1 MPKTEARCDWVFH
14 FPCAVPALISG
25 DRDASA
31 EEDTPGA
38 HWVQRSPGARGTLP
52 LDLRWSLIPAAS
64 PMCPK
69 NRERK
74 GGDNRR
80 PCRRIESS
88 PVDISDS
95 RSRPA
100 IVCWTTPAPNQPAR
114 PQPDDAVRL
123 SEVDIW
129 RRCSP
134 LAPAVVQRAA
144 SPPDRRS
151 TAQTL
156 DWASCPVLLPSP
168 HPCHLDTHLRATPSR
183 QTARH
188 QGHRR
193 RWAHH
198 RPRPESRLQPSVAS

>member
-1 MPKTEARCDWVFH
+1 MFH
-14 FPCAVPALISG
+14 LPCAVPALISG

-31 EEDTPGA
+31 EKDTPGA
-38 HWVQRSPGARGTLP
+38 RWVQRSPGARGTLP
-52 LDLRWSLIPAAS
+52 LDLRWSLIPAAG

-74 GGDNRR
+74 GGDNWR

-88 PVDISDS
+88 PVNISGY

-100 IVCWTTPAPNQPAR
+100 IVCWTIPAPNQPAR
-114 PQPDDAVRL
+114 PQPDDAARL

-134 LAPAVVQRAA
+134 LAPAVAQRAA
-144 SPPDRRS
+144 SPPDRRPTTQHPNARPGVLS
-151 TAQTL
+151 R
-156 DWASCPVLLPSP
+156 PVLFPSP
-168 HPCHLDTHLRATPSR
+168 HPCHLDTHLRATPRR

-188 QGHRR
+188 QGHWR

-198 RPRPESRLQPSVAS
+198 RPRPESRLPPSVAS